1 MACALTTEQYIPV
14 VENLIR
20 LNPTVYNNYDN
31 AARFI
36 LQSSLTEEQKKLALH
51 NMAHIYNALSE
62 LGNSKKYKI
71 NKGIDIINSVNLI
84 DNTTDYLTNAFKVFD
99 TKKTRSQSFD
109 GVISAIDAL
118 AKQSLIMLADLNKSD
133 GVLSLFKNYIS
144 THNFESIEEKTDTI
158 DQIRGALKEVIDDMT
173 KVDQS
178 YKEVLYNSIDDFI
191 DGFQPKSKYIPLDS
205 ISDIVQIDN
214 ILVTLMDGTIIEA
227 IEFDGILNKVETDGT
242 LTEIDPATV
251 VTQKS
256 ARPADWSDSNDGKQV
271 FKEDFFASGLT
282 IDSVNPDEH
291 FDLISELSKMSSPSS
306 GIKIT
311 AVKLSDYGDMR
322 VGRIKELAATEEQYA
337 GLAKRDYETFEN
349 STQVAYLESTPN
361 GKVLTVSR
369 PKATEQDFA
378 LVGEIL
384 ATGKKFY
391 IYSMD
396 NFVFVSSDNTTEK
409 LDLTNP
415 GHLKMLQDMSLKKAG
430 TNVQDL
436 TNSDILSIVAS
447 QKLFQEFKEKIDNKI
462 STEFISG
469 NSIDVTDEFMQMY
482 DFTNTRSSAP
492 VKTSLKE
499 LVEKNPQFSQT
510 VTVVKIDSKG
520 DEISEEERQLPF
532 YFTKRIDQKFGTIEY
547 TSSTF
552 LAANERI
559 KVTLPNGET
568 KSVTEKLYID
578 EVLNLNEKVRNL
590 FKTED
595 ANLMELLKNKQ
606 STVRAVKTMHFVL
619 KFPSQGDISYA
630 IVDQVY
636 QLQNPEFFAKF
647 ITVVSS
653 IIDPSNVNKSAAI
666 QAMQKSMYQFDT
678 VRVPGKSDPQITI
691 DFATSTVKNG
701 RALQIEIRPYRGAK
715 ESRYGKIINK
725 DDRSKYAYNFILP
738 EAEILKLSK
747 ALVQGPLVQKVQ
759 SENTSLSKYNLS
771 NTNDLLDFYTAVFEL
786 SKMPTATDSVKELA
800 TKVLIAQD
808 KFTETIIDSV
818 TKYLKANPDN
828 IYGEFLDALKED
840 FASYGNFA
848 IEDLFSRVND
858 EGKRVL
864 KINSP
869 MSTNSDARASY
880 NRSMKNVNVL
890 ESLGRRSFNLV
901 AKSPVNVSM
910 ADQSSENLGQTVAQ
924 KAIVEEVAA
933 KENAPVKITP
943 DNVSDTPIVLNDS
956 VETEE
961 DVTEENKNEEDND
974 VIDFTDDVPFSIA
987 DGVNVKMATQQDILT
1002 ESQWLSDAL
1011 PQFGLDTSS
1020 LKDLINLSRI
1030 DGTVLGMFKDRMIY
1044 LNDTITGKGTIYH
1057 EAFHGVFRYLLS
1069 ANERK
1074 ALIMQVMEDPKHSS
1088 KFTALSVKE
1097 FARIRNLSITNY
1109 DTLVDLI
1116 AEEILSDGFQ
1126 TYMLK
1131 AKTSTPKTAMQRF
1144 FDMLKKLLNF
1154 FVKNRTQ
1161 IENVY
1166 DRVKRGYYKTA
1177 AIKSNI
1183 YDGQV
1188 AFELIDGLIKYYSD
1202 QQGNVIK
1209 ARSSLTVSEQEQL
1222 LNMMVGV
1229 IFQDKVQSDNFE
1241 IKFQRAADKVLN
1253 EIYSME
1259 KLVAQNPE
1267 KREQIEAK
1275 YASVISTYRFILGAR
1290 MKGLNVNDLNL
1301 SGNTAYDEKANINK
1315 IPLINGEIIDNTMGQ
1330 YSFDTLR
1337 RLVKDKYTK
1346 ANSVE
1351 IARDND
1357 DYTLDSEEV
1366 ENTFTGENANEVQD
1380 DEKVSVQEELENND
1394 FDSGMGEQNRM
1405 DSYVAQIRRF
1415 FSTLRSDQFDEE
1427 TGINFPRMIDGQ
1439 YLFPTLLKITAGL
1452 DPKNIINSIGV
1463 MSKQMIKDGY
1473 VQVGKDLQIIFNE
1486 IQTRTKADS
1495 NGVAQSNKQLLNLVV
1510 EVLHGVELNY
1520 AMFNVASPKKVN
1532 MEDVTSGEELLRSD
1546 SVNFRMFDKV
1556 MDSDITKKRNDVI
1569 AGFIKKHSTEAN
1581 SDEFKAGVKYLKDF
1595 VTNFMNATDIL
1606 SSLSGQTMKLEKL
1619 TNEIHNAMIAIGLK
1633 VPRSLVELSLMA
1645 INKVENN
1652 IALDVDNE
1660 LLEFYDVNENFI
1672 KQEQYLEKDFFRSLK
1687 VVLDASYLE
1696 SGKPNSGIRN
1706 VLDDDKSKNKDAKRL
1721 LLILKKAS
1729 AYTVKY
1735 DPTDIPSV
1743 IKNAEGKSIYRF
1755 TKYNPLLLL
1764 GQRLNT
1770 MTLEEALADDPYFEN
1785 TLKTFMQ
1792 DNLLLGPILR
1802 GENNPDT
1809 VKMQLFLDNFTVA
1822 LFGGVQQ
1829 RIGDVSKKGQS
1840 FKSVDERS
1848 LHMLQVLSFM
1858 DKKQMRD
1865 KAGNEIST
1873 YLRSFHQL
1881 EATST
1886 NFLVSSIYDSFVSK
1900 DTKITNDKGQVLYNG
1915 KYLKIVEDLTG
1926 IVKQEYQRMLREWN
1940 RRLDLKANYE
1950 NGTSNELVDKY
1961 NAVLEEDGKTINV
1974 DDETLRAYKFN
1985 ILNDFF
1991 ENESNQSLRNDLIDL
2006 AKKQVSFEDI
2016 EKTDL
2021 LRALDEYA
2029 KQEFQTYLEKLET
2042 LGLIEKLPINEQDKK
2057 LEVRP
2062 AVAALLPTLY
2072 YSSSM
2077 LPNSTKLGIAKQ
2089 PLTDVYGVPYGT
2101 NEKSEIQPVEKLLYD
2116 MFMNNWRN
2124 GLHINQ
2130 LMDGDMALN
2139 VKNAQDYVKRLKKIV
2154 ASGSNMKNGTHKV
2167 AYMNTITA
2175 FIHEEFPQYGPYY
2188 KRIEIELD
2196 FTIPNDA
2203 IREELFEGYDKA
2215 VGNTKENIN
2224 GRIVKWADMMREIF
2238 DGQSISSLMHQ
2249 MDMHETLGRLDDRSL
2264 YILIA
2269 KHYRALTQE
2278 ETRYLEAF
2286 KIVNNAKK
2294 TITAD
2299 RNIYHKQSES
2309 YIDRT
2314 DVSSLEIKQ
2323 NAEES
2328 IDDAT
2333 ARVYDELQGLYMKV
2347 YDLRKDRELAAE
2359 MPDAKNQVSKIDIDI
2374 QNVYRSIHEYYTP
2387 LPHRAMMHDI
2397 LNSMELFQVDQLMD
2411 TTASK
2416 NATLLPLDVFASER
2430 TEDGYINFRMAAL
2443 NVPNSAKYLQVE
2455 TSGVKDKAKHSVQSK
2470 LLLPANISEDEFRN
2484 IIEIEIRKTGKVVTE
2499 GDMIAMQNIKEAL
2512 NDYQISLRKA
2522 TNARL
2527 IYFKDVL
2534 RKGNDFEMGKLFTM
2548 IRESLQQQ
2556 NAPKNILDMF
2566 AVKPD
2571 GKPVFNPNLSLI
2583 RSTLEY
2589 YLIAQYSKN
2598 VTDEKVAGFKNF
2610 HESSFGY
2617 NVIVDTQTGEVITTQ
2632 AYAENPKAYGD
2643 TSRFR
2648 SRPLGINV
2656 EIQEDGSKLYF
2667 VECILPKPFFANAQ
2681 QEAFYIQNLTRMFGV
2696 RIPTEDKRSMI
2707 ALKVVDFV
2715 DSSKMNNIIVPHFIH
2730 LLAGSDFDIDSL
2742 FGRMMSYYENGKG
2755 NYSLYGDYS
2764 LYSNPDTGK
2773 FIEFMHYMSKHED
2786 IGPAIKNRKQ
2796 ELINI
2801 GTIEMPGE
2809 GPLFEV
2815 MEALGFDDNKFTG
2828 AFDQVALKSKYT
2840 DQLDFTNYMFELTK
2854 EAKELYV
2861 NAKEIAEQNPEN
2873 RELAKT
2879 RNVYG
2884 KKHADLKYKRKESV
2898 RKQRETKELL
2908 RYLDSVFEYQ
2918 AIMDVMSKYGM
2929 PSSVDDFM
2937 SNNTFSEMVS
2947 PKYQN
2952 QNLIASLQILANEAV
2967 FKYLYINQR
2976 SSTQE
2981 FKNILESFGIDLKA
2995 ITNKSNLFTP
3005 TNMIESKVEN
3015 NMNKD
3020 GIGRAAVMN
3029 KFLSLASQYNLKLS
3043 DKGIVW
3049 AYKKLDGQLV
3059 LKDTFGQLNDKEQ
3072 RVISIIGNILGMFA
3086 DGAKEPIPAALQM
3099 NEINASTTLA
3109 MIGIGL
3115 DPEFAIAFNFLP
3127 EVRKA
3132 ALAVQQSQFALSEDL
3147 DQEYKFYN
3155 TAITE
3160 ELSKVIEEDEA
3171 AFNRLKSSGV
3181 ISQKSYKD
3189 RVVFDD
3195 QLKVK
3200 IGLTPKK
3207 LNIYAL
3213 KNNQLTPSAIGFEM
3227 VFADNEQPL
3236 TENEMKIVLLMFYAK
3251 QAQQTWA
3258 INRASSVTNLFKRLN
3273 PSLVAF
3279 DRMRSNMEELQNEEK
3294 LFTKESSAELF
3305 ASDQVWSVLKD
3316 ALDDANEQFS
3326 KIFLERTP
3334 FFAPITTAFKAYF
3347 EDPKTISNTLTSF
3360 LALTKFKTT
3369 YPGSRKVNNP
3379 LIQAVLDNDDA
3390 SILKTFTPEYWFT
3403 NDLFTQVEKFREKYP
3418 ENEFLKLLRQTESK
3432 NTATVIYNGKTYQGI
3447 TERFITMI
3455 SKAKIKGDYA
3465 GKIAD
3470 DIAFL
3475 YNQGTIEEKQFIK
3488 SLFYHD
3494 LVRTGLQYKEGSFLA
3509 LMPAEL
3515 KVPLSGYI
3523 DEFIEGIQSVI
3534 QSKNFEEDFT
3544 SFIKNYT
3551 GENAEEGVV
3560 KFFDE
3565 MFNQIAYAAASENNN
3580 QKIPKFRD
3588 KNNARGVLFTINSKN
3603 PVFSKPIVKAFLDDK
3618 QEANKE
3624 TLSEAK
3630 IKAMNYVLNAL
3641 ELQVPVGVDLA
3652 KQDRINIAEAL
3663 GEEFTINLSN
3673 KNLRANEILSRMFGI
3688 QKDYSEPGSVEFIF
3702 PSILRVGINTYVLQ
3716 GIDDNAS
3723 GSKSIGSNLLDSIMG
3738 KTTFSNIGTF
3748 AKYTAIPSQYA
3759 SEELS
3764 PIAFSSENAEVYKRY
3779 IDKKEAIVFN
3789 KNIVDTAKEEKQPT
3803 QPSTSVV
3810 ERTDKIVLRSELKAN
3825 PTTLYLFGDNDIR
3838 KGLGGQAKEMRGEPN
3853 AIGVSTKKLPARG
3866 EEAYKSDANLQE
3878 NKKIITD
3885 DINKAIAEWNTGK
3898 YNKLIIPQMGVG
3910 LAELPT
3916 RAPETY
3922 KFLQQ
3927 ELKRLEDHVTQP
3939 STNVKEGVKKPAENI
3954 IVTDTEE
3961 GIGSEVG
3968 VSQGQID
3975 ASENSLEALMKML
3988 AGTNE
3993 KSSVEVPKIQ
4003 RGRYV
4008 TYNGG
4013 TYIVTQ
4019 QNADSTWQIY
4029 NPLLEG
4035 AKAKIS
4041 VAETNMKALDIL
4053 AKIIEYKDSEY
4064 IVTSKNTII
4073 SLTTNKKMMWG
4084 ENDGNRKAILAIA
4097 LQNRTIIKPN
4107 NRPSID
4113 PTDENNC

>member
-62 LGNSKKYKI
+62 LGSSEKYKI
-71 NKGIDIINSVNLI
+71 NKGVDIINSVNLI
-84 DNTTDYLTNAFKVFD
+84 DNTTDYLSNAFKVFD
-99 TKKTRSQSFD
+99 TRKTRSQSFD

-191 DGFQPKSKYIPLDS
+191 DGLQPKSKYIPLDS

-532 YFTKRIDQKFGTIEY
+532 YFVKRIDQKFGTIEY

-715 ESRYGKIINK
+715 DSRYGKIINK

-747 ALVQGPLVQKVQ
+747 ALVQGALVQKVQ

-800 TKVLIAQD
+800 AQVLIAQD

-880 NRSMKNVNVL
+880 NRTMKNVNVL

-901 AKSPVNVSM
+901 AKAPVNVSM
-910 ADQSSENLGQTVAQ
+910 ADQSSENLDQTVAQ
-924 KAIVEEVAA
+924 KAIVEEVAS

-961 DVTEENKNEEDND
+961 DVTEENNNEEDND
-974 VIDFTDDVPFSIA
+974 VIDLTDDVPFSIA
-987 DGVNVKMATQQDILT
+987 DGVNVEMATQQDILT

-1315 IPLINGEIIDNTMGQ
+1315 IPLINGETIDNTMGQ

-1473 VQVGKDLQIIFNE
+1473 TQVGKDLQIIFNE

-1532 MEDVTSGEELLRSD
+1532 MDDITSGEELLRSD

-1581 SDEFKAGVKYLKDF
+1581 NDEFKAGVKYLKDF
-1595 VTNFMNATDIL
+1595 ATNFMNATDIL

-1926 IVKQEYQRMLREWN
+1926 IVKQEYQRMSREWN

-1950 NGTSNELVDKY
+1950 NGTSNELVNKY

-2062 AVAALLPTLY
+2062 AVAALLPTQY
-2072 YSSSM
+2072 YASSM

-2215 VGNTKENIN
+2215 VGNTKENID

-2278 ETRYLEAF
+2278 ETLYLEAF

-2314 DVSSLEIKQ
+2314 DVSFLEIKQ

-2648 SRPLGINV
+2648 SRPLGISV

-2681 QEAFYIQNLTRMFGV
+2681 QEAFYMQNLIKMFGV

-2715 DSSKMNNIIVPHFIH
+2715 DSSKMNNIIVPHFVH

-2815 MEALGFDDNKFTG
+2815 MEALGFDDDKFTG

-2854 EAKELYV
+2854 ESKELYV

-2884 KKHADLKYKRKESV
+2884 KEHADLKYIRKENV

-2952 QNLIASLQILANEAV
+2952 QNLTASLQILANEAV

-2995 ITNKSNLFTP
+2995 ITKKSNLFTP

-3155 TAITE
+3155 TAINE

-3171 AFNRLKSSGV
+3171 AFNRLKSAGI
-3181 ISQKSYKD
+3181 ISQKSWKD
-3189 RVVFDD
+3189 YVVFDD

-3200 IGLTPKK
+3200 IGLDPKK
-3207 LNIYAL
+3207 LNLYAL
-3213 KNNQLTPSAIGFEM
+3213 KNNELTPSSIGFEM

-3236 TENEMKIVLLMFYAK
+3236 TENEMKIVLLTFYAK
-3251 QAQQTWA
+3251 QAQQTWT

-3334 FFAPITTAFKAYF
+3334 FFAPITTAFKGYF

-3432 NTATVIYNGKTYQGI
+3432 NTATVIFNGKTYQGI
-3447 TERFITMI
+3447 TERFITII

-3470 DIAFL
+3470 DIVKL
-3475 YNQGTIEEKQFIK
+3475 YNYGTIEEKQFVK

-3509 LMPAEL
+3509 LMPKEL
-3515 KVPLSGYI
+3515 LLPISGYI
-3523 DEFIEGIQSVI
+3523 TEFVEGIQSVI

-3565 MFNQIAYAAASENNN
+3565 MFSQIAYAAASENNN

-3588 KNNARGVLFTINSKN
+3588 KSNVRGVLFTINSKKPN
-3603 PVFSKPIVKAFLDDK
+3603 YSKPIVKAFLDDK

-3624 TLSEAK
+3624 TLPEAK

-3641 ELQVPVGVDLA
+3641 ELQVPPGVDLT

-3673 KNLRANEILSRMFGI
+3673 KNQKANMILGKMFGI
-3688 QKDYSEPGSVEFIF
+3688 QKDFSEPSSVEFIF

-3789 KNIVDTAKEEKQPT
+3789 TNIVDTAKEEKQPT
-3803 QPSTSVV
+3803 KPSTS
-3810 ERTDKIVLRSELKAN
+3810 
-3825 PTTLYLFGDNDIR
+3825 
-3838 KGLGGQAKEMRGEPN
+3838 
-3853 AIGVSTKKLPARG
+3853 
-3866 EEAYKSDANLQE
+3866 
-3878 NKKIITD
+3878 
-3885 DINKAIAEWNTGK
+3885 
-3898 YNKLIIPQMGVG
+3898 
-3910 LAELPT
+3910 
-3916 RAPETY
+3916 
-3922 KFLQQ
+3922 
-3927 ELKRLEDHVTQP
+3927 
-3939 STNVKEGVKKPAENI
+3939 VKEGVKKPAENI

-3961 GIGSEVG
+3961 GIGSETG
-3968 VSQGQID
+3968 VSQGQLD

-3993 KSSVEVPKIQ
+3993 KSLVEVPKIQ

>member
-36 LQSSLTEEQKKLALH
+36 LQSNLTEEQKKLALH

-62 LGNSKKYKI
+62 LGNSEKYKI

-84 DNTTDYLTNAFKVFD
+84 DNTTDYLNNAFKVFD

-191 DGFQPKSKYIPLDS
+191 DGLQPKSKYIPLDS

-447 QKLFQEFKEKIDNKI
+447 QKLFQEFKEKIDYKI

-666 QAMQKSMYQFDT
+666 QAMQKSMYQFDP
-678 VRVPGKSDPQITI
+678 VNMPNKSDSQITI

-715 ESRYGKIINK
+715 ESRYGKIIYK

-747 ALVQGPLVQKVQ
+747 ALVQGELVQKVQ

-800 TKVLIAQD
+800 TQVLIAQD

-828 IYGEFLDALKED
+828 IYGEFLEALKED
-840 FASYGNFA
+840 FAAYGNFA

-901 AKSPVNVSM
+901 AKAPVNVSM
-910 ADQSSENLGQTVAQ
+910 ADQSSENLDQTVAK

-961 DVTEENKNEEDND
+961 DVTEENNNEEDND

-987 DGVNVKMATQQDILT
+987 DGVNVEMATQQDILT

-1926 IVKQEYQRMLREWN
+1926 IVKQEYQRMSREWN

-1950 NGTSNELVDKY
+1950 NGTSNELVNKY

-1985 ILNDFF
+1985 ILDDFF

-2196 FTIPNDA
+2196 FTIPTDA

-2215 VGNTKENIN
+2215 VGNAKENID

-2411 TTASK
+2411 TTSSK

-2499 GDMIAMQNIKEAL
+2499 GDMIAMQNIKGAL

-2648 SRPLGINV
+2648 SRPLGISV

-2884 KKHADLKYKRKESV
+2884 KEHADLKYIRKESV

-2952 QNLIASLQILANEAV
+2952 QNLTASLQILANEAV

-3171 AFNRLKSSGV
+3171 AFNRLKSAGI

-3251 QAQQTWA
+3251 QAQQTWT

-3294 LFTKESSAELF
+3294 LFTKESTAKLF

-3334 FFAPITTAFKAYF
+3334 FFAPITTGFKGYF
-3347 EDPKTISNTLTSF
+3347 EDPKTMSNTLTSF

-3403 NDLFTQVEKFREKYP
+3403 NNLFTQVEKFREKYP

-3475 YNQGTIEEKQFIK
+3475 YNQGTIEEKQFVK

-3523 DEFIEGIQSVI
+3523 DEFVEGIQSVI

-3551 GENAEEGVV
+3551 GENAKEGVV

-3624 TLSEAK
+3624 TLPEAK

-3789 KNIVDTAKEEKQPT
+3789 ANIVDTAKEEKQPT
-3803 QPSTSVV
+3803 KPSTS
-3810 ERTDKIVLRSELKAN
+3810 
-3825 PTTLYLFGDNDIR
+3825 
-3838 KGLGGQAKEMRGEPN
+3838 
-3853 AIGVSTKKLPARG
+3853 
-3866 EEAYKSDANLQE
+3866 
-3878 NKKIITD
+3878 
-3885 DINKAIAEWNTGK
+3885 
-3898 YNKLIIPQMGVG
+3898 
-3910 LAELPT
+3910 
-3916 RAPETY
+3916 
-3922 KFLQQ
+3922 
-3927 ELKRLEDHVTQP
+3927 
-3939 STNVKEGVKKPAENI
+3939 VKEGVKKPAENI

>member
-20 LNPTVYNNYDN
+20 LNPTVYTNYDN

-62 LGNSKKYKI
+62 LGNSEKYKI

-84 DNTTDYLTNAFKVFD
+84 DNTTDYLNNAFKVFD
-99 TKKTRSQSFD
+99 LKKTRSQSFD

-118 AKQSLIMLADLNKSD
+118 AKQTLITPADLNKSD

-158 DQIRGALKEVIDDMT
+158 DQIRGALKGVIDDMT

-178 YKEVLYNSIDDFI
+178 YKEVLYNAIDDFI
-191 DGFQPKSKYIPLDS
+191 DGLQPKSNYIPLDS
-205 ISDIVQIDN
+205 ISDIVQLDN
-214 ILVTLMDGTIIEA
+214 VLVTLLDGTMIEA
-227 IEFDGILNKVETDGT
+227 IEFDGILNKVESDGT
-242 LTEIDPATV
+242 LTEIDKATIV
-251 VTQKS
+251 AQKS

-282 IDSVNPDEH
+282 IDSINPEEH

-306 GIKIT
+306 GVKIT

-322 VGRIKELAATEEQYA
+322 VQRIKELAATEEQYA

-349 STQVAYLESTPN
+349 STQVAFLESTPN

-447 QKLFQEFKEKIDNKI
+447 QKLFQEFKEKIDSKI
-462 STEFISG
+462 NDAFISG

-520 DEISEEERQLPF
+520 DEVSEEERKIPF
-532 YFTKRIDQKFGTIEY
+532 YFFKSINQKFGTIDY
-547 TSSTF
+547 ISSTF

-568 KSVTEKLYID
+568 KSITEKLYID
-578 EVLNLNEKVRNL
+578 EVLNLNEKVKNL
-590 FKTED
+590 FKEED
-595 ANLMELLKNKQ
+595 ARLMELMKNKQ
-606 STVRAVKTMHFVL
+606 PTTRAVKTMHFVV
-619 KFPSQGDISYA
+619 KFPSKGDISYA

-647 ITVVSS
+647 ITIVSS
-653 IIDPSNVNKSAAI
+653 IIDPSNINKSAAI
-666 QAMQKSMYQFDT
+666 KAMQKSMYQFDT
-678 VRVPGKSDPQITI
+678 VRIPGNPDPQITI
-691 DFATSTVKNG
+691 DFETSTARNG

-715 ESRYGKIINK
+715 DSRYGKIINK
-725 DDRSKYAYNFILP
+725 DNTSKYAYNFILP
-738 EAEILKLSK
+738 ESEITKLGK
-747 ALVQGPLVQKVQ
+747 ALTQGALVQKVQ

-771 NTNDLLDFYTAVFEL
+771 NADDLVEFYTAVFEL

-800 TKVLIAQD
+800 EQVLVAQD
-808 KFTETIIDSV
+808 KFTETIIDAV
-818 TKYLKANPDN
+818 TKYMKSNPDN
-828 IYGEFLDALKED
+828 VYGEFLDALKED
-840 FASYGNFA
+840 FAAYGSFA

-869 MSTNSDARASY
+869 FSTDNDARASY
-880 NRSMKNVNVL
+880 NRSMKNVKVL
-890 ESLGRRSFNLV
+890 ESSGRRSFNLV
-901 AKSPVNVSM
+901 AKAPVNVSV
-910 ADQSSENLGQTVAQ
+910 ADQSSENLNQTVAQ
-924 KAIVEEVAA
+924 KAIVDDVAA

-943 DNVSDTPIVLNDS
+943 DNISGTPIILNDTA
-956 VETEE
+956 ETEE
-961 DVTEENKNEEDND
+961 DVTKENKNEEDND
-974 VIDFTDDVPFSIA
+974 VIDFTDDVPFSISTGT
-987 DGVNVKMATQQDILT
+987 DVEIATQQDILT

-1020 LKDLINLSRI
+1020 LKDLIDLSRI

-1088 KFTALSVKE
+1088 KFTALNVKE
-1097 FARIRNLSITNY
+1097 FARIRNLSVTNY
-1109 DTLVDLI
+1109 DTLVELI

-1131 AKTSTPKTAMQRF
+1131 AKPSKPKTAMQRF
-1144 FDMLKKLLNF
+1144 FEMLKKLLNF
-1154 FVKNRTQ
+1154 FVKNKTQ

-1229 IFQDKVQSDNFE
+1229 IFQDTVQSDNFE
-1241 IKFQRAADKVLN
+1241 TKFQRAADKVLN

-1267 KREQIEAK
+1267 KRELIEGK

-1290 MKGLNVNDLNL
+1290 MKGLNVSDLNL
-1301 SGNTAYDEKANINK
+1301 SGNTAYNEKANINK

-1380 DEKVSVQEELENND
+1380 DEKTSVQEELENND

-1415 FSTLRSDQFDEE
+1415 FSTLRSDEFDEE

-1439 YLFPTLLKITAGL
+1439 YLFPTLLKITAGV
-1452 DPKNIINSIGV
+1452 DPKNIINGIGV
-1463 MSKQMIKDGY
+1463 MAKQMVKDGY
-1473 VQVGKDLQIIFNE
+1473 TQVGKDLQIIFNE

-1532 MEDVTSGEELLRSD
+1532 MEDMTSGEELLRSD

-1581 SDEFKAGVKYLKDF
+1581 TDEFKSAVKYLKDF
-1595 VTNFMNATDIL
+1595 ATNFMNAPDIL
-1606 SSLSGQTMKLEKL
+1606 DSMVGQTMKLEKL

-1652 IALDVDNE
+1652 ITLDVDNE
-1660 LLEFYDVNENFI
+1660 LLEFYNVNENFI

-1706 VLDDDKSKNKDAKRL
+1706 VLDDEKSKNKDAKRL

-1785 TLKTFMQ
+1785 TLKTFME
-1792 DNLLLGPILR
+1792 DNVLLGPILR

-1886 NFLVSSIYDSFVSK
+1886 NFLVSSIYESFVSK
-1900 DTKITNDKGQVLYNG
+1900 DSKITNDKGQVLYNG

-1926 IVKQEYQRMLREWN
+1926 IVKQEYQRMSREWS

-1950 NGTSNELVDKY
+1950 NGTSNELVNKY
-1961 NAVLEEDGKTINV
+1961 NAVLEEDGRTINV

-1985 ILNDFF
+1985 ILDDFF
-1991 ENESNQSLRNDLIDL
+1991 ENAANQSLRDDLIEL

-2021 LRALDEYA
+2021 FKALDEYA

-2042 LGLIEKLPINEQDKK
+2042 LGLIEKLPINEQDKQ
-2057 LEVRP
+2057 LEIRP
-2062 AVAALLPTLY
+2062 AVAALLPTQY
-2072 YSSSM
+2072 YTSSM
-2077 LPNSTKLGIAKQ
+2077 LPNATKLGIAKQ
-2089 PLTDVYGVPYGT
+2089 PLVDVYGSPYGV

-2196 FTIPNDA
+2196 FTIPTDA

-2215 VGNTKENIN
+2215 VGNAKENID

-2278 ETRYLEAF
+2278 EARYLESF

-2359 MPDAKNQVSKIDIDI
+2359 MPDAKNEVSKIDIDI
-2374 QNVYRSIHEYYTP
+2374 QNVYRLIHEYYTP

-2416 NATLLPLDVFASER
+2416 NATLLPLDVFVSER
-2430 TEDGYINFRMAAL
+2430 TEDGYINLRMAAL

-2470 LLLPANISEDEFRN
+2470 LLLPANISEDEFKK
-2484 IIEIEIRKTGKVVTE
+2484 IIEIEIRKTGKVITE
-2499 GDMIAMQNIKEAL
+2499 GDMIAMQNIKVAL

-2548 IRESLQQQ
+2548 IRESLQEQ

-2566 AVKPD
+2566 AVKAD

-2617 NVIVDTQTGEVITTQ
+2617 NVVVDTQTGNVITTQ
-2632 AYAENPKAYGD
+2632 AYAENPEAYKD
-2643 TSRFR
+2643 TSRFK
-2648 SRPLGINV
+2648 SRPLGISI
-2656 EIQEDGSKLYF
+2656 EEQEDGSKLYY

-2715 DSSKMNNIIVPHFIH
+2715 DSSKMNNIIVPHFVH

-2755 NYSLYGDYS
+2755 NYALYGDYS

-2773 FIEFMHYMSKHED
+2773 FIEFLHYMSKHQD

-2815 MEALGFDDNKFTG
+2815 MQALGFDDDKFRG
-2828 AFDQVALKSKYT
+2828 EFVQVALKSKYT

-2884 KKHADLKYKRKESV
+2884 KELADLKYIRKENV

-2908 RYLDSVFEYQ
+2908 KYLDSVFEYQ

-2929 PSSVDDFM
+2929 PSNPDEFM
-2937 SNNTFSEMVS
+2937 SSNTFSEMVS

-2952 QNLIASLQILANEAV
+2952 QNLTASLQILANEAV

-2981 FKNILESFGIDLKA
+2981 FKDILESFGIDLKA
-2995 ITNKSNLFTP
+2995 ITKKSNLFTP

-3043 DKGIVW
+3043 DKAIVW
-3049 AYKKLDGQLV
+3049 AYQKLDGQLV
-3059 LKDTFGQLNDKEQ
+3059 LKDTFGQLNDQEQ

-3086 DGAKEPIPAALQM
+3086 DGAKEPIPSALQM
-3099 NEINASTTLA
+3099 NEVNASTTLA

-3115 DPEFAIAFNFLP
+3115 DPEFALAFNFLP

-3155 TAITE
+3155 TAINE

-3171 AFNRLKSSGV
+3171 AFNRLKSAGI
-3181 ISQKSYKD
+3181 ISQKSWKD
-3189 RVVFDD
+3189 YVVFDD

-3200 IGLTPKK
+3200 IGLDPKK
-3207 LNIYAL
+3207 LNLYAL

-3236 TENEMKIVLLMFYAK
+3236 TENEMKIVLLTFYAK
-3251 QAQQTWA
+3251 QAQQTWT

-3279 DRMRSNMEELQNEEK
+3279 DRMRSNMDELQNEEK
-3294 LFTKESSAELF
+3294 LFTKESTAKLF

-3334 FFAPITTAFKAYF
+3334 FFLPITTAFKAYF

-3379 LIQAVLDNDDA
+3379 AIQAILDNDDA
-3390 SILKTFTPEYWFT
+3390 TILKTFTPEYWFT
-3403 NDLFTQVEKFREKYP
+3403 NDLFNQVEKFREKYP

-3432 NTATVIYNGKTYQGI
+3432 NTATVIFNGKSYQGI

-3465 GKIAD
+3465 GRIAD

-3475 YNQGTIEEKQFIK
+3475 YNQGTIEEKQFVK

-3523 DEFIEGIQSVI
+3523 DEFVEGVESVI
-3534 QSKNFEEDFT
+3534 QSKNFEEDFV
-3544 SFIKNYT
+3544 SFMKNYT

-3565 MFNQIAYAAASENNN
+3565 MFNQIAYAAATENNN
-3580 QKIPKFRD
+3580 QKIPKFNDRR
-3588 KNNARGVLFTINSKN
+3588 NTRGVLFTINSKKPN
-3603 PVFSKPIVKAFLDDK
+3603 YSKPIVKAFLDDK

-3624 TLSEAK
+3624 TLPEAK
-3630 IKAMNYVLNAL
+3630 IKAMNFVLNAL
-3641 ELQVPVGVDLA
+3641 ELQLPAGVDLA

-3663 GEEFTINLSN
+3663 GEEFTINLSS
-3673 KNLRANEILSRMFGI
+3673 KNQKANMILGKMFGI
-3688 QKDYSEPGSVEFIF
+3688 QKDFSEPGSVEFVF

-3723 GSKSIGSNLLDSIMG
+3723 GTKSIGSNLLDSIMG
-3738 KTTFSNIGTF
+3738 KTTFSNVGTF

-3764 PIAFSSENAEVYKRY
+3764 PIAFSSENAESYKHY
-3779 IDKKEAIVFN
+3779 IDKKEAIVYN
-3789 KNIVDTAKEEKQPT
+3789 VTVVDTAKDDKAGTDVKEENNK
-3803 QPSTSVV
+3803 S
-3810 ERTDKIVLRSELKAN
+3810 
-3825 PTTLYLFGDNDIR
+3825 DN
-3838 KGLGGQAKEMRGEPN
+3838 
-3853 AIGVSTKKLPARG
+3853 TKK
-3866 EEAYKSDANLQE
+3866 
-3878 NKKIITD
+3878 
-3885 DINKAIAEWNTGK
+3885 
-3898 YNKLIIPQMGVG
+3898 
-3910 LAELPT
+3910 PT
-3916 RAPETY
+3916 
-3922 KFLQQ
+3922 
-3927 ELKRLEDHVTQP
+3927 
-3939 STNVKEGVKKPAENI
+3939 ENI
-3954 IVTDTEE
+3954 IIAGGTSSDQLKKNNPGIEEE
-3961 GIGSEVG
+3961 GIGSETG
-3968 VSQGQID
+3968 VSQGQLD

-3988 AGTNE
+3988 AGTQQPVAN
-3993 KSSVEVPKIQ
+3993 EVPKIQ

-4019 QNADSTWQIY
+4019 QNADGTWQIY

-4073 SLTTNKKMMWG
+4073 SLKTNKKMMWG
-4084 ENDGNRKAILAIA
+4084 ENDGNRKAILGMV
-4097 LQNRTIIKPN
+4097 LQNKTIIKPN

>member
-84 DNTTDYLTNAFKVFD
+84 DNTTDYLNNAFKVFD

-191 DGFQPKSKYIPLDS
+191 DGLQPKSKYIPLDS

-786 SKMPTATDSVKELA
+786 SKMPTATDSVTELA

-840 FASYGNFA
+840 FAAYGNFA

-974 VIDFTDDVPFSIA
+974 VIDLTDDVPFSIA

-2215 VGNTKENIN
+2215 VGNTKENID

-2359 MPDAKNQVSKIDIDI
+2359 MPDAKNQISKIDIDI

-3432 NTATVIYNGKTYQGI
+3432 NTATVIFNGKTYQGI

-3523 DEFIEGIQSVI
+3523 DEFVEGIQSVI

-3624 TLSEAK
+3624 TLPEAK

-3803 QPSTSVV
+3803 QPSTSPVYTKTDI
-3810 ERTDKIVLRSELKAN
+3810 ERR
-3825 PTTLYLFGDNDIR
+3825 R
-3838 KGLGGQAKEMRGEPN
+3838 K
-3853 AIGVSTKKLPARG
+3853 
-3866 EEAYKSDANLQE
+3866 EALNS
-3878 NKKIITD
+3878 I
-3885 DINKAIAEWNTGK
+3885 
-3898 YNKLIIPQMGVG
+3898 
-3910 LAELPT
+3910 
-3916 RAPETY
+3916 
-3922 KFLQQ
+3922 KFLDSDSASGASLYSYKIDGKEFQ
-3927 ELKRLEDHVTQP
+3927 EMDEWTVRKEINAEYDRQLAGIPATINTKADIKRANE
-3939 STNVKEGVKKPAENI
+3939 EGSLFDIIGLPGDVAKIDSETKPAENI

>member
-191 DGFQPKSKYIPLDS
+191 DGLQPKSKYIPLDS

-447 QKLFQEFKEKIDNKI
+447 QKLFQEFKEKIDYKI

-786 SKMPTATDSVKELA
+786 SKMPTATDSVTELA

-840 FASYGNFA
+840 FAAYGNFA

-974 VIDFTDDVPFSIA
+974 VIDLTDDVPFSIA

-2359 MPDAKNQVSKIDIDI
+2359 MPDAKNQISKIDIDI

-2648 SRPLGINV
+2648 SRPLGISV

-3432 NTATVIYNGKTYQGI
+3432 NTATVIFNGKTYQGI

-3523 DEFIEGIQSVI
+3523 DEFVEGIQSVI

-3624 TLSEAK
+3624 TLPEAK

-3803 QPSTSVV
+3803 QPSTSPVYTKTDI
-3810 ERTDKIVLRSELKAN
+3810 ERR
-3825 PTTLYLFGDNDIR
+3825 R
-3838 KGLGGQAKEMRGEPN
+3838 K
-3853 AIGVSTKKLPARG
+3853 
-3866 EEAYKSDANLQE
+3866 EALNS
-3878 NKKIITD
+3878 I
-3885 DINKAIAEWNTGK
+3885 
-3898 YNKLIIPQMGVG
+3898 
-3910 LAELPT
+3910 
-3916 RAPETY
+3916 
-3922 KFLQQ
+3922 KFLDSDSASGASLYSYKIDGKEFQ
-3927 ELKRLEDHVTQP
+3927 EMDEWTVRKEINAEYDRQLAGIPATINTKADIKRANE
-3939 STNVKEGVKKPAENI
+3939 EGSLFDIIGLPGDVAKIDSETKPAENI

>member
-191 DGFQPKSKYIPLDS
+191 DGLQPKSKYIPLDS

-227 IEFDGILNKVETDGT
+227 IEFDGILNKIETDGT

-447 QKLFQEFKEKIDNKI
+447 QKLFQEFKEKIDYKI

-840 FASYGNFA
+840 FAAYGNFA

-910 ADQSSENLGQTVAQ
+910 ADQSSENLDQTVAQ

-974 VIDFTDDVPFSIA
+974 VTDFTDDVPFSIA
-987 DGVNVKMATQQDILT
+987 DGVNVEMATQQDILT

-1315 IPLINGEIIDNTMGQ
+1315 IPLINGETIDNTMGQ

-1337 RLVKDKYTK
+1337 RLVKDKYIK
-1346 ANSVE
+1346 ANFVE

-1366 ENTFTGENANEVQD
+1366 ENTFSGENANEVQD
-1380 DEKVSVQEELENND
+1380 DEKASVQEELENND
-1394 FDSGMGEQNRM
+1394 FDSGLGEQNRM

-1439 YLFPTLLKITAGL
+1439 VLFPTLLKITAGF

-1463 MSKQMIKDGY
+1463 MSKKMIKDGY
-1473 VQVGKDLQIIFNE
+1473 SQVGKDMQIIFNE

-1510 EVLHGVELNY
+1510 EVLHGVELNWT
-1520 AMFNVASPKKVN
+1520 MFNVASPKKIN

-1556 MDSDITKKRNDVI
+1556 LDSDITNKRNDVI

-1581 SDEFKAGVKYLKDF
+1581 SNEFKAGVKYLKDF
-1595 VTNFMNATDIL
+1595 TTKFMNATDIL

-1619 TNEIHNAMIAIGLK
+1619 TDEIHNAMLAIGLK
-1633 VPRSLVELSLMA
+1633 VPRSLVELSLMG
-1645 INKVENN
+1645 INKAENN

-1660 LLEFYDVNENFI
+1660 LLEFYEINENFI

-1687 VVLDASYLE
+1687 VILDASYLE

-1706 VLDDDKSKNKDAKRL
+1706 VLDDDKSKNNDAKRL

-1729 AYTVKY
+1729 AYIVKY
-1735 DPTDIPSV
+1735 DPTDIASV
-1743 IKNAEGKSIYRF
+1743 IKNAENKSIYRF

-1900 DTKITNDKGQVLYNG
+1900 DAKITNDKGQVLYNG

-1926 IVKQEYQRMLREWN
+1926 IVKQEYQRISREWN

-1950 NGTSNELVDKY
+1950 NGTSNELVNKY
-1961 NAVLEEDGKTINV
+1961 NAVLEKDGTTVNV
-1974 DDETLRAYKFN
+1974 DDETLRAYNFN
-1985 ILNDFF
+1985 IIANFF
-1991 ENESNQSLRNDLIDL
+1991 KNESNQSLRDDLIDL

-2062 AVAALLPTLY
+2062 AVAALLPTQY
-2072 YSSSM
+2072 YASRM
-2077 LPNSTKLGIAKQ
+2077 LPNSTKLGKAKPL
-2089 PLTDVYGVPYGT
+2089 PLTDVYGVPHGT

-2124 GLHINQ
+2124 GLHLNQ

-2139 VKNAQDYVKRLKKIV
+2139 VKNTQDYVKRNKKIV

-2175 FIHEEFPQYGPYY
+2175 FIHEDYKQYGPYY

-2196 FTIPNDA
+2196 FTIPTDA

-2215 VGNTKENIN
+2215 VGNAKENID

-2387 LPHRAMMHDI
+2387 LPHRAIMHDI

-2455 TSGVKDKAKHSVQSK
+2455 TSDVKDKAKHSVQSK
-2470 LLLPANISEDEFRN
+2470 LLLPANISEDQFQKV
-2484 IIEIEIRKTGKVVTE
+2484 IEIEIRKTGKVLTE
-2499 GDMIAMQNIKEAL
+2499 GDMIAMQNIKVAL

-2648 SRPLGINV
+2648 SRPLGISI
-2656 EIQEDGSKLYF
+2656 EEQEDGSKLYY

-2696 RIPTEDKRSMI
+2696 RIPSEDKRSMI

-2884 KKHADLKYKRKESV
+2884 KEHADLKYIRKESV

-2929 PSSVDDFM
+2929 PSSVDNFM

-2952 QNLIASLQILANEAV
+2952 QNLTASLQILANEAV
-2967 FKYLYINQR
+2967 FKYLYINQV

-2981 FKNILESFGIDLKA
+2981 FKDILESFGIDLNSN
-2995 ITNKSNLFTP
+2995 TNESNLFTP
-3005 TNMIESKVEN
+3005 TSMIESKVEN

-3049 AYKKLDGQLV
+3049 AYKKLDGQIV

-3294 LFTKESSAELF
+3294 LFTKESTAKLF

-3334 FFAPITTAFKAYF
+3334 FFSPITTAFKGYF
-3347 EDPKTISNTLTSF
+3347 EDPKTMSNTLTSF

-3432 NTATVIYNGKTYQGI
+3432 NTATVIFNGKTYQGI

-3470 DIAFL
+3470 DIVKL
-3475 YNQGTIEEKQFIK
+3475 YNYGTIEEKQFVK

-3509 LMPAEL
+3509 LMPKEL
-3515 KVPLSGYI
+3515 LLPISGYI
-3523 DEFIEGIQSVI
+3523 TEFVEGVESVI
-3534 QSKNFEEDFT
+3534 QSKNFEDDFV
-3544 SFIKNYT
+3544 SFMKNYT

-3624 TLSEAK
+3624 TLPEAK

-3652 KQDRINIAEAL
+3652 KQDRINITEAL

-3789 KNIVDTAKEEKQPT
+3789 TNIVDTAKEEKQPT
-3803 QPSTSVV
+3803 QPPTS
-3810 ERTDKIVLRSELKAN
+3810 
-3825 PTTLYLFGDNDIR
+3825 
-3838 KGLGGQAKEMRGEPN
+3838 
-3853 AIGVSTKKLPARG
+3853 
-3866 EEAYKSDANLQE
+3866 
-3878 NKKIITD
+3878 
-3885 DINKAIAEWNTGK
+3885 
-3898 YNKLIIPQMGVG
+3898 
-3910 LAELPT
+3910 
-3916 RAPETY
+3916 
-3922 KFLQQ
+3922 
-3927 ELKRLEDHVTQP
+3927 
-3939 STNVKEGVKKPAENI
+3939 VKEGVKKPAENI

-3961 GIGSEVG
+3961 GIGSEAG
-3968 VSQGQID
+3968 VSQGQIN
-3975 ASENSLEALMKML
+3975 ASENSIEALMKML

-3993 KSSVEVPKIQ
+3993 KSLVEVPKIQ

>member
-62 LGNSKKYKI
+62 LGNSEKYKI

-84 DNTTDYLTNAFKVFD
+84 DNTTDYLNNAFKVFD

-191 DGFQPKSKYIPLDS
+191 DGLQPKSKYIPLDS

-322 VGRIKELAATEEQYA
+322 VARIKELAATEEQYA

-595 ANLMELLKNKQ
+595 ANLMELIKNKQ

-666 QAMQKSMYQFDT
+666 QAMQKSMYQFDP
-678 VRVPGKSDPQITI
+678 VNMPNKSDSQITI

-715 ESRYGKIINK
+715 ESRYGKIIYK
-725 DDRSKYAYNFILP
+725 EEKSKFAYNFILP

-800 TKVLIAQD
+800 AQVLIAQD

-818 TKYLKANPDN
+818 TKYLKANPIDDQTGKG
-828 IYGEFLDALKED
+828 IYTEFLDALKED
-840 FASYGNFA
+840 FAAYGNFA

-869 MSTNSDARASY
+869 MSTNNDARASY

-901 AKSPVNVSM
+901 AKAPVNVSM
-910 ADQSSENLGQTVAQ
+910 ADQSSENLDQTVAQ

-987 DGVNVKMATQQDILT
+987 DGVNVEMATQQDILT

-1088 KFTALSVKE
+1088 KFTALNVKE

-1131 AKTSTPKTAMQRF
+1131 AKTSTPKTVMQRF
-1144 FDMLKKLLNF
+1144 FDMLKRLLNF

-1241 IKFQRAADKVLN
+1241 VKFQRAADKVLN

-1595 VTNFMNATDIL
+1595 VTKFMSATDIL

-1950 NGTSNELVDKY
+1950 NGTSNELVNKY

-1985 ILNDFF
+1985 ILDDFF

-2124 GLHINQ
+2124 GLHLNQ

-2196 FTIPNDA
+2196 FTIPTDA

-2215 VGNTKENIN
+2215 VGNAKENID

-2278 ETRYLEAF
+2278 ETRYLEDF

-2411 TTASK
+2411 TTSSK

-2617 NVIVDTQTGEVITTQ
+2617 NVIVDAQTGEVITTQ

-2643 TSRFR
+2643 TSRFK
-2648 SRPLGINV
+2648 SRPLGISV

-2715 DSSKMNNIIVPHFIH
+2715 DSSKMNNIIVPHFVH

-2742 FGRMMSYYENGKG
+2742 FGRMMSYYENGNG

-2884 KKHADLKYKRKESV
+2884 KEHADLKYIRKESV

-2918 AIMDVMSKYGM
+2918 AIMDVLSKYGM

-2952 QNLIASLQILANEAV
+2952 QNLTASLQILANEAV

-2981 FKNILESFGIDLKA
+2981 FKNILESFGIDLKT
-2995 ITNKSNLFTP
+2995 ITKKSNLFTP

-3086 DGAKEPIPAALQM
+3086 DGAKEPIPSALQM

-3155 TAITE
+3155 TAINE

-3171 AFNRLKSSGV
+3171 AFNRLKSAGI

-3189 RVVFDD
+3189 YVVFDD

-3200 IGLTPKK
+3200 IGLDPKK
-3207 LNIYAL
+3207 LNLYAL
-3213 KNNQLTPSAIGFEM
+3213 KNNELTPSSIGFEM

-3251 QAQQTWA
+3251 QAQQTWT

-3294 LFTKESSAELF
+3294 LFTKESTAKLF

-3334 FFAPITTAFKAYF
+3334 FFAPITTAFKGYF

-3475 YNQGTIEEKQFIK
+3475 YNQGTIEEKQFVK

-3523 DEFIEGIQSVI
+3523 DEFVEGIQSVI

-3565 MFNQIAYAAASENNN
+3565 MFSQIAYAAASENNN

-3588 KNNARGVLFTINSKN
+3588 KNNARGVLFTINSKKPN
-3603 PVFSKPIVKAFLDDK
+3603 YSKPIVKAFLDDK

-3624 TLSEAK
+3624 TLPEAK

-3641 ELQVPVGVDLA
+3641 ELQVQPGVDLT

-3673 KNLRANEILSRMFGI
+3673 KNQKANMILGKMFGI
-3688 QKDYSEPGSVEFIF
+3688 QKDFSEPGSVEFIF

-3789 KNIVDTAKEEKQPT
+3789 TNIVDTAKEEKQPT
-3803 QPSTSVV
+3803 KPSTSV
-3810 ERTDKIVLRSELKAN
+3810 E
-3825 PTTLYLFGDNDIR
+3825 
-3838 KGLGGQAKEMRGEPN
+3838 
-3853 AIGVSTKKLPARG
+3853 
-3866 EEAYKSDANLQE
+3866 
-3878 NKKIITD
+3878 
-3885 DINKAIAEWNTGK
+3885 
-3898 YNKLIIPQMGVG
+3898 
-3910 LAELPT
+3910 
-3916 RAPETY
+3916 
-3922 KFLQQ
+3922 
-3927 ELKRLEDHVTQP
+3927 
-3939 STNVKEGVKKPAENI
+3939 EGVKKPAENI

-3961 GIGSEVG
+3961 GIGSEAG

-3975 ASENSLEALMKML
+3975 VSENSIEALMKLL

>member
-1 MACALTTEQYIPV
+1 MGCALTTEQYIPV

-31 AARFI
+31 AARFV

-62 LGNSKKYKI
+62 LGNPEKYKI

-84 DNTTDYLTNAFKVFD
+84 DNTTDYLNNAFKVFD
-99 TKKTRSQSFD
+99 LKKTRSQSFD
-109 GVISAIDAL
+109 GVISAVDAL
-118 AKQSLIMLADLNKSD
+118 AKQTLITPADLNKSD

-144 THNFESIEEKTDTI
+144 THNFESIEEKTDAI
-158 DQIRGALKEVIDDMT
+158 NQIRGALKEVIGDMT

-191 DGFQPKSKYIPLDS
+191 DGLQPKSKYIPLDS
-205 ISDIVQIDN
+205 ISDIVQLDN
-214 ILVTLMDGTIIEA
+214 VLVTLMDGTMIEA
-227 IEFDGILNKVETDGT
+227 IEFEGTLNKVENDGT
-242 LTEIDPATV
+242 LTEIDQATV

-282 IDSVNPDEH
+282 IDSINPEEH
-291 FDLISELSKMSSPSS
+291 FDLISELSKMASPSS

-322 VGRIKELAATEEQYA
+322 VNRIKELAASEAEYA

-349 STQVAYLESTPN
+349 STQVAFLESTPN

-369 PKATEQDFA
+369 PKASEQDFA

-430 TNVQDL
+430 TNVQNL

-447 QKLFQEFKEKIDNKI
+447 QKLFQEFKEKIDNKT
-462 STEFISG
+462 SDAFISG
-469 NSIDVTDEFMQMY
+469 NSIDVTDEFLQMY

-520 DEISEEERQLPF
+520 DIVSEEERKLPF
-532 YFTKRIDQKFGTIEY
+532 YFTKRIDQKFGTIQY
-547 TSSTF
+547 VSSTF

-568 KSVTEKLYID
+568 KSITEKLYID

-595 ANLMELLKNKQ
+595 ANLMELMKNKQ

-619 KFPSQGDISYA
+619 KFPSKGDISYA
-630 IVDQVY
+630 IVDKVY

-647 ITVVSS
+647 ITIVSS
-653 IIDPSNVNKSAAI
+653 IIDPSNIANKSVAI
-666 QAMQKSMYQFDT
+666 SAMQKSMYQFDP
-678 VRVPGKSDPQITI
+678 VKIPGNDDAQITI
-691 DFATSTVKNG
+691 DFATSTIKNG
-701 RALQIEIRPYRGAK
+701 RALQIEIRPYRGNK
-715 ESRYGKIINK
+715 DSRYGKIINK
-725 DDRSKYAYNFILP
+725 DDKSKFAYNFILS
-738 EAEILKLSK
+738 ESEILKLSK

-771 NTNDLLDFYTAVFEL
+771 NTNDLVDFYTAVFEL
-786 SKMPTATDSVKELA
+786 SKMPTATQSVKELA
-800 TKVLIAQD
+800 EQVLIAQD

-818 TKYLKANPDN
+818 TKYFKSNPGN
-828 IYGEFLDALKED
+828 IYDEFLDALKED
-840 FASYGNFA
+840 FAAYGNFA
-848 IEDLFSRVND
+848 IEDLFSRTND

-869 MSTNSDARASY
+869 ISTNSDARESY

-901 AKSPVNVSM
+901 SKSSVNVSV
-910 ADQSSENLGQTVAQ
+910 ADQSSENLVQTAAQ
-924 KAIVEEVAA
+924 KAIVEDVAA
-933 KENAPVKITP
+933 KENASVKITP

-956 VETEE
+956 IETEE
-961 DVTEENKNEEDND
+961 DVTKENKNDEDSD

-987 DGVNVKMATQQDILT
+987 DGTNVEIATQQDILT
-1002 ESQWLSDAL
+1002 ESQWLSENL

-1020 LKDLINLSRI
+1020 LKDLINLARI

-1074 ALIMQVMEDPKHSS
+1074 ALIMQVMDDPKHAS
-1088 KFTALSVKE
+1088 KFTALNVKE
-1097 FARIRNLSITNY
+1097 FARVRNLSITNY

-1131 AKTSTPKTAMQRF
+1131 TKPSKPKTAMQRF

-1154 FVKNRTQ
+1154 FVKNKTQ

-1166 DRVKRGYYKTA
+1166 DRVKTGYYKTA

-1275 YASVISTYRFILGAR
+1275 YGSVISTYRFILGAR

-1315 IPLINGEIIDNTMGQ
+1315 IPLINGETIDNTMGQ

-1366 ENTFTGENANEVQD
+1366 ENTFTGENANEVED
-1380 DEKVSVQEELENND
+1380 DQKVSAKEELENND
-1394 FDSGMGEQNRM
+1394 FDDGMGEQNRM

-1415 FSTLRSDQFDEE
+1415 FSTLRSDEFDQE
-1427 TGINFPRMIDGQ
+1427 TEINFPRMIDGQ
-1439 YLFPTLLKITAGL
+1439 YLFPTLLKITAGI

-1473 VQVGKDLQIIFNE
+1473 SQVGKDLQIIFNE

-1569 AGFIKKHSTEAN
+1569 AGFIKKHSAEATT
-1581 SDEFKAGVKYLKDF
+1581 DEFKAGAKYLKDF
-1595 VTNFMNATDIL
+1595 ATNFMNAPDIL
-1606 SSLSGQTMKLEKL
+1606 DSMVGQTMKLEKL
-1619 TNEIHNAMIAIGLK
+1619 TDEIHNAMLAIGLK

-1645 INKVENN
+1645 INKAENN

-1660 LLEFYDVNENFI
+1660 LLEFYNVNENFI
-1672 KQEQYLEKDFFRSLK
+1672 KQAQYLEKDFFRSLK
-1687 VVLDASYLE
+1687 IVLDASYLE

-1706 VLDDDKSKNKDAKRL
+1706 VLDDEKSKNKDAKRL

-1770 MTLEEALADDPYFEN
+1770 MTLEEALADDPYFKN
-1785 TLKTFMQ
+1785 TLEAFME
-1792 DNLLLGPILR
+1792 DNVLLGPILR
-1802 GENNPDT
+1802 GETNPDT

-1858 DKKQMRD
+1858 DKKLVRD
-1865 KAGNEIST
+1865 KAGYEIST

-1886 NFLVSSIYDSFVSK
+1886 NFLISSIYESFVSK
-1900 DTKITNDKGQVLYNG
+1900 DGKITNDKGQVLYNG

-1926 IVKQEYQRMLREWN
+1926 IVKQEYQRMSREWN
-1940 RRLDLKANYE
+1940 RRLDLKTNYE
-1950 NGTSNELVDKY
+1950 NGTSNELVNKY

-1985 ILNDFF
+1985 ILSDFF
-1991 ENESNQSLRNDLIDL
+1991 ENESNQSLRDDLIAL

-2021 LRALDEYA
+2021 LIALDEYA

-2042 LGLIEKLPINEQDKK
+2042 LGLIEKLPINEQDKQI
-2057 LEVRP
+2057 EIRP
-2062 AVAALLPTLY
+2062 AVAAMLPTQY
-2072 YSSSM
+2072 YASSM
-2077 LPNSTKLGIAKQ
+2077 LPNTTKLGIAKQ
-2089 PLTDVYGVPYGT
+2089 TLVDTYGSPHGVGD
-2101 NEKSEIQPVEKLLYD
+2101 KSEIQPVEKLLYD

-2130 LMDGDMALN
+2130 LMDGDIALN

-2175 FIHEEFPQYGPYY
+2175 FIHEEYPQYGPYY
-2188 KRIEIELD
+2188 NRLEVEGD
-2196 FTIPNDA
+2196 FTIPSDT
-2203 IREELFEGYDKA
+2203 IRQELLEGYDKA
-2215 VGNTKENIN
+2215 VGDVKENVN
-2224 GRIVKWADMMREIF
+2224 GRVIKWADMMREIF

-2323 NAEES
+2323 NEDES

-2333 ARVYDELQGLYMKV
+2333 ARVFDELQGLYMKV
-2347 YDLRKDRELAAE
+2347 YDMRNERKLAAE
-2359 MPDAKNQVSKIDIDI
+2359 MPDADNQISKIDIDI
-2374 QNVYRSIHEYYTP
+2374 QNVYRLIHEYYTP
-2387 LPHRAMMHDI
+2387 LPHREMMHNV

-2484 IIEIEIRKTGKVVTE
+2484 IIEIEIRKTGKVITE
-2499 GDMIAMQNIKEAL
+2499 GDMIAMQNIKGAL
-2512 NDYQISLRKA
+2512 NNYQISLRKA

-2548 IRESLQQQ
+2548 IRESLQEQ

-2566 AVKPD
+2566 AVKAD

-2617 NVIVDTQTGEVITTQ
+2617 NVIVDTQTGTVITTQ
-2632 AYAENPKAYGD
+2632 AYAENPEAYKD
-2643 TSRFR
+2643 QSRFR
-2648 SRPLGINV
+2648 SRPLGISIEV
-2656 EIQEDGSKLYF
+2656 QEDGSKLYY

-2681 QEAFYIQNLTRMFGV
+2681 QEAFYIKNLTKMFGV

-2715 DSSKMNNIIVPHFIH
+2715 DSSKMNNIIVPHFVH

-2755 NYSLYGDYS
+2755 NYALYGDYG

-2773 FIEFMHYMSKHED
+2773 FIEFLHYMSKHED

-2796 ELINI
+2796 ELIDV

-2809 GPLFEV
+2809 GPLFDV
-2815 MEALGFDDNKFTG
+2815 MQALGFDDDKFAG
-2828 AFDQVALKSKYT
+2828 SFNQVTLKSKYT

-2873 RELAKT
+2873 REIAKT
-2879 RNVYG
+2879 RNIYG
-2884 KKHADLKYKRKESV
+2884 REHADLKYIRKESV
-2898 RKQRETKELL
+2898 RSQKETKEML

-2918 AIMDVMSKYGM
+2918 AIMDVMSKFGM
-2929 PSSVDDFM
+2929 PSNVDDFM
-2937 SNNTFSEMVS
+2937 SSNTFSEMVS

-2952 QNLIASLQILANEAV
+2952 QNLTASLQILGNEAV

-2981 FKNILESFGIDLKA
+2981 FKDILESFGIDLKT
-2995 ITNKSNLFTP
+2995 ITKKSNLFTP

-3043 DKGIVW
+3043 DNAIVW
-3049 AYKKLDGQLV
+3049 AYQKLDGQLV
-3059 LKDTFGQLNDKEQ
+3059 LKDTFGQLNDKDQ

-3086 DGAKEPIPAALQM
+3086 DGAKEPIPSALQM

-3115 DPEFAIAFNFLP
+3115 DPEFAVAFNFLP

-3155 TAITE
+3155 TAVTE

-3171 AFNRLKSSGV
+3171 AFNRLKAAG
-3181 ISQKSYKD
+3181 IITQKSYKD
-3189 RVVFDD
+3189 VVRFEN
-3195 QLKVK
+3195 QLGVK

-3207 LNIYAL
+3207 LNLYAL

-3236 TENEMKIVLLMFYAK
+3236 TENEMKIVLLTFYAK

-3279 DRMRSNMEELQNEEK
+3279 DRMRSNVDELKNEEK
-3294 LFTKESSAELF
+3294 LFTKDSSAALF

-3334 FFAPITTAFKAYF
+3334 FFLPITTAFKAYF

-3379 LIQAVLDNDDA
+3379 AIQAILDNDDA
-3390 SILKTFTPEYWFT
+3390 TILKTFTPEYWFT
-3403 NDLFTQVEKFREKYP
+3403 NDLFNQVEKFREKYP

-3432 NTATVIYNGKTYQGI
+3432 NTASVIFNGKTYQGI

-3475 YNQGTIEEKQFIK
+3475 YNQGTIEEKQFVK

-3523 DEFIEGIQSVI
+3523 DEFVEGVESVI
-3534 QSKNFEEDFT
+3534 QSKNFEDDFV
-3544 SFIKNYT
+3544 SFMKNYT

-3588 KNNARGVLFTINSKN
+3588 KNNVRGVLFTINSKN
-3603 PVFSKPIVKAFLDDK
+3603 PQFSKPIVKAFLDDK
-3618 QEANKE
+3618 KEANKE
-3624 TLSEAK
+3624 TLPEAK
-3630 IKAMNYVLNAL
+3630 IKAINFVLNAL
-3641 ELQVPVGVDLA
+3641 ELQLPAGVDLL

-3673 KNLRANEILSRMFGI
+3673 KNTRANEILSRMFGI

-3702 PSILRVGINTYVLQ
+3702 PSILRVGSNTYVLQ

-3723 GSKSIGSNLLDSIMG
+3723 GTKSIGSNLLDSIMG
-3738 KTTFSNIGTF
+3738 KTTFSNVGTF

-3764 PIAFSSENAEVYKRY
+3764 PIAFSSENAEAYKRY

-3789 KNIVDTAKEEKQPT
+3789 TNIIDTAKDDKAGSDVTEENNK
-3803 QPSTSVV
+3803 S
-3810 ERTDKIVLRSELKAN
+3810 DK
-3825 PTTLYLFGDNDIR
+3825 
-3838 KGLGGQAKEMRGEPN
+3838 
-3853 AIGVSTKKLPARG
+3853 TKK
-3866 EEAYKSDANLQE
+3866 
-3878 NKKIITD
+3878 
-3885 DINKAIAEWNTGK
+3885 
-3898 YNKLIIPQMGVG
+3898 
-3910 LAELPT
+3910 PT
-3916 RAPETY
+3916 
-3922 KFLQQ
+3922 
-3927 ELKRLEDHVTQP
+3927 
-3939 STNVKEGVKKPAENI
+3939 ENI
-3954 IVTDTEE
+3954 IIAGGTSSDQLKKNNPGIEEE
-3961 GIGSEVG
+3961 GIGSETG
-3968 VSQGQID
+3968 VSQGQLD
-3975 ASENSLEALMKML
+3975 ASQNSLEALMNQLTLTQQPSK
-3988 AGTNE
+3988 E
-3993 KSSVEVPKIQ
+3993 IVPQIQ

-4019 QNADSTWQIY
+4019 QNTNGTWQIY

-4035 AKAKIS
+4035 AKAKIPVS
-4041 VAETNMKALDIL
+4041 ETSMKALNIL

-4073 SLTTNKKMMWG
+4073 SLKTNKKMMWG
-4084 ENDGNRKAILAIA
+4084 ENDGNRKAILGMAS
-4097 LQNRTIIKPN
+4097 QNKTIIKPN

>member
-62 LGNSKKYKI
+62 LGNSEKYKI

-84 DNTTDYLTNAFKVFD
+84 DNTTDYLSNAFKVFD
-99 TKKTRSQSFD
+99 TRKTRSQSFD

-178 YKEVLYNSIDDFI
+178 YKEVLYSSIDDFI
-191 DGFQPKSKYIPLDS
+191 DGLQPKSKYIPLDS
-205 ISDIVQIDN
+205 ISDIVQLDN
-214 ILVTLMDGTIIEA
+214 VLVTLMDGTIIEA

-349 STQVAYLESTPN
+349 STQIAFLESTPN

-482 DFTNTRSSAP
+482 DFTNTRSSEP

-568 KSVTEKLYID
+568 KSITEKLYID

-715 ESRYGKIINK
+715 DSRYGKIINK

-747 ALVQGPLVQKVQ
+747 ALVQGALVQKVQ

-800 TKVLIAQD
+800 TQVLIAQD

-840 FASYGNFA
+840 FAAYGNFVV
-848 IEDLFSRVND
+848 EDLFSRVND

-880 NRSMKNVNVL
+880 NRTMKNVNVL

-910 ADQSSENLGQTVAQ
+910 ADQSSENLDQTVAQ
-924 KAIVEEVAA
+924 KAIVEEVAS

-961 DVTEENKNEEDND
+961 DVTEEDND
-974 VIDFTDDVPFSIA
+974 VIDLTDDVPFSIA
-987 DGVNVKMATQQDILT
+987 DGVNVEMATQQDILT

-1222 LNMMVGV
+1222 LTMMVGV

-1315 IPLINGEIIDNTMGQ
+1315 IPLINGETIDNTMGQ

-1337 RLVKDKYTK
+1337 RLVKDKYIK
-1346 ANSVE
+1346 ANFVE

-1366 ENTFTGENANEVQD
+1366 ENTFSGENANEVQD
-1380 DEKVSVQEELENND
+1380 DEKASVQEELENND
-1394 FDSGMGEQNRM
+1394 FDSGLGEQNRM

-1473 VQVGKDLQIIFNE
+1473 TQVGKDLQIIFNE

-1532 MEDVTSGEELLRSD
+1532 MEDITSGEELLRSD

-1581 SDEFKAGVKYLKDF
+1581 NDEFKAGVKYLKDF
-1595 VTNFMNATDIL
+1595 ATNFMNATDIL

-1900 DTKITNDKGQVLYNG
+1900 DAKITNDKGQVLYNG

-1950 NGTSNELVDKY
+1950 NGTSNELVNKY

-1985 ILNDFF
+1985 ILDDFF

-2062 AVAALLPTLY
+2062 AVAALLPTQY
-2072 YSSSM
+2072 YASSM

-2215 VGNTKENIN
+2215 VGNTKENID

-2648 SRPLGINV
+2648 SRPLGISV

-2681 QEAFYIQNLTRMFGV
+2681 QEAFYMQNLIKMFGV

-2815 MEALGFDDNKFTG
+2815 MEALGFDDDKFTG

-2854 EAKELYV
+2854 ESKELYV

-2884 KKHADLKYKRKESV
+2884 KEHADLKYIRKENV

-2929 PSSVDDFM
+2929 PSNVDDFM

-2952 QNLIASLQILANEAV
+2952 QNLTASLQILANEAV

-2995 ITNKSNLFTP
+2995 ITKKSNLFTP

-3099 NEINASTTLA
+3099 SEINASTTLA

-3155 TAITE
+3155 TAINE

-3171 AFNRLKSSGV
+3171 AFNRLKSAGI
-3181 ISQKSYKD
+3181 ISQKSWKD
-3189 RVVFDD
+3189 YVVFDD

-3200 IGLTPKK
+3200 IGLDPKK
-3207 LNIYAL
+3207 LNLYAL
-3213 KNNQLTPSAIGFEM
+3213 KNNELTPSSIGFEM

-3236 TENEMKIVLLMFYAK
+3236 TENEMKIVLLTFYAK
-3251 QAQQTWA
+3251 QAQQTWT

-3294 LFTKESSAELF
+3294 LFTKESTAKLF

-3334 FFAPITTAFKAYF
+3334 FFAPITTAFKGYF

-3390 SILKTFTPEYWFT
+3390 TILKTFTPEYWFT
-3403 NDLFTQVEKFREKYP
+3403 NNLFTQVEKFREKYP

-3447 TERFITMI
+3447 TERFITII

-3523 DEFIEGIQSVI
+3523 DEFVEGIQSVI

-3565 MFNQIAYAAASENNN
+3565 MFSQIAYAAASENNN

-3588 KNNARGVLFTINSKN
+3588 KSNTRGVLFTINSKKPN
-3603 PVFSKPIVKAFLDDK
+3603 YSKPIVKAFLDDK

-3624 TLSEAK
+3624 TLPEAK

-3641 ELQVPVGVDLA
+3641 ELQVPPGVDLT

-3673 KNLRANEILSRMFGI
+3673 KNQKANMILGKMFGI
-3688 QKDYSEPGSVEFIF
+3688 QKDFSEPSSVQFIF

-3789 KNIVDTAKEEKQPT
+3789 TNIVDTAKEEKQPT
-3803 QPSTSVV
+3803 KPSTS
-3810 ERTDKIVLRSELKAN
+3810 
-3825 PTTLYLFGDNDIR
+3825 
-3838 KGLGGQAKEMRGEPN
+3838 
-3853 AIGVSTKKLPARG
+3853 
-3866 EEAYKSDANLQE
+3866 
-3878 NKKIITD
+3878 
-3885 DINKAIAEWNTGK
+3885 
-3898 YNKLIIPQMGVG
+3898 
-3910 LAELPT
+3910 
-3916 RAPETY
+3916 
-3922 KFLQQ
+3922 
-3927 ELKRLEDHVTQP
+3927 
-3939 STNVKEGVKKPAENI
+3939 VKEGVKKPAENI

-3961 GIGSEVG
+3961 GIGSEAG

-3975 ASENSLEALMKML
+3975 VSENSIEALMKLL

-3993 KSSVEVPKIQ
+3993 KSLAEVPKIQ